1 MALSYY
7 ATRATNHGLWIMK
20 HGSWTMEGVIN
31 MSHLFEI
38 SLKCVSIVSE
48 LRQDL
53 GVAMVSRCS
62 FNAKKVSRWV
72 SRFASRCRDLCQ
84 SASNRL
90 ESFQYSPQVRHSVH
104 NRDTFATLFSL
115 SRHLRDTS
123 SVAMFWSIERLIPM
137 LLGDRS
143 SKFTH
148 RDTSPDFLAQINKKN
163 IKYPYSCRDHSLPYF
178 GHN

>member
-62 FNAKKVSRWV
+62 FNAKKCRDG
-72 SRFASRCRDLCQ
+72 CRDLPLGV
-84 SASNRL
+84 AI
-90 ESFQYSPQVRHSVH
+90 YAKVPQI
-104 NRDTFATLFSL
+104 D
-115 SRHLRDTS
+115 
-123 SVAMFWSIERLIPM
+123 
-137 LLGDRS
+137 
-143 SKFTH
+143 
-148 RDTSPDFLAQINKKN
+148 
-163 IKYPYSCRDHSLPYF
+163 
-178 GHN
+178 

>member
-137 LLGDRS
+137 PRFFS
-143 SKFTH
+143 
-148 RDTSPDFLAQINKKN
+148 ANK
-163 IKYPYSCRDHSLPYF
+163 
-178 GHN
+178 